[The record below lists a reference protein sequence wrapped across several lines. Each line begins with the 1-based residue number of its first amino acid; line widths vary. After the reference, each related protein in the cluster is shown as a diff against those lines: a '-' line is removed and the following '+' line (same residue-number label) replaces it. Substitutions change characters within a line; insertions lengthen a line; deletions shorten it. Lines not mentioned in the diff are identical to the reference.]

1 MRTRRLSGRASPAG
15 RSSTASRCSRTRRI
29 STPAWP
35 SFPVRRRSLRRSS
48 RSRSSHAG
56 RSRARSSA
64 GSARPRRSTRTSSRL
79 AKWFGDAAALALDN
93 AQVRARL
100 EHQAQTDSLTGLY
113 NHRNFH
119 ERLRAELMRASR
131 ARDSVALLMFDIDE
145 FKRVNDICG
154 HAVGDQILVA
164 IAELTNRS
172 SARATS
178 SAASAAREFAVIMP
192 SCDAGDAL
200 GLARRLAERLGARPV
215 DAAGEITVSVG
226 IPHGPEN
233 AGNPTISSTA
243 PSRR

>member
-1 MRTRRLSGRASPAG
+1 MLANQAHLDSRVAFIPGTPAEPEALVSIPLIARGALKGALNIYRLGE
-15 RSSTASRCSRTRRI
+15 TAS
-29 STPAWP
+29 
-35 SFPVRRRSLRRSS
+35 FDEDEFE
-48 RSRSSHAG
+48 
-56 RSRARSSA
+56 
-64 GSARPRRSTRTSSRL
+64 L

-164 IAELTNRS
+164 ISEFTTRS

-178 SAASAAREFAVIMP
+178 SAASV
-192 SCDAGDAL
+192 
-200 GLARRLAERLGARPV
+200 ER
-215 DAAGEITVSVG
+215 
-226 IPHGPEN
+226 
-233 AGNPTISSTA
+233 SS
-243 PSRR
+243 R